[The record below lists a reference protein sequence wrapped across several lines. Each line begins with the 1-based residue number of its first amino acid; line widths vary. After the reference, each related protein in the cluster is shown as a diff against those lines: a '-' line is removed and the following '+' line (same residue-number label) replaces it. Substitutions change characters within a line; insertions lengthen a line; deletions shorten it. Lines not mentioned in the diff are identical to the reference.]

1 MRFHAFDR
9 RAKTAPSSYP
19 RVVFHGIRSAQ
30 LLASLVV
37 GGIMMYFIY
46 QLTHDKWNTPWTF
59 IWLSAASLF
68 SIVALLVTIVL
79 HCCFGL
85 NPRFN
90 LAINGF
96 LLVVWA
102 ISWSLLTWFMS
113 GTLANMC
120 DVQHWHED
128 VGIMVCRIYKALFTF
143 TLLGFISTIAAFLL
157 DIWVHRKNTSRGM
170 YTLQEL
176 DHKNRPNAVRGPF
189 TDLDHDENRPGSPRE
204 SSAWEAPRN
213 SMGPYGEQPEL
224 RAPRHGYAVP
234 EGQFGYDTGYSNGH
248 HQMR

>member
-1 MRFHAFDR
+1 M
-9 RAKTAPSSYP
+9 S
-19 RVVFHGIRSAQ
+19 Q
-30 LLASLVV
+30 
-37 GGIMMYFIY
+37 
-46 QLTHDKWNTPWTF
+46 
-59 IWLSAASLF
+59 LSAASLF

-96 LLVVWA
+96 LLVIWA

-143 TLLGFISTIAAFLL
+143 TLLGL
-157 DIWVHRKNTSRGM
+157 
-170 YTLQEL
+170 
-176 DHKNRPNAVRGPF
+176 
-189 TDLDHDENRPGSPRE
+189 
-204 SSAWEAPRN
+204 
-213 SMGPYGEQPEL
+213 
-224 RAPRHGYAVP
+224 
-234 EGQFGYDTGYSNGH
+234 
-248 HQMR
+248 